1 VFAVETLLEYGVVV
15 LAIGALPAS
24 VVWSRRVARRRGA
37 AEWRVAIRSAH
48 QGGTV
53 VELVRP
59 GEHPQ
64 RITRLDPAD
73 DEFSTKLEDARAA
86 ALERAVALNVARR
99 DLTP

>member
-1 VFAVETLLEYGVVV
+1 VFVVETLLELGVVV
-15 LAIGALPAS
+15 VALGAS
-24 VVWSRRVARRRGA
+24 VAWARRLTRRQRE

-73 DEFSTKLEDARAA
+73 DDFSTKLEDARAA